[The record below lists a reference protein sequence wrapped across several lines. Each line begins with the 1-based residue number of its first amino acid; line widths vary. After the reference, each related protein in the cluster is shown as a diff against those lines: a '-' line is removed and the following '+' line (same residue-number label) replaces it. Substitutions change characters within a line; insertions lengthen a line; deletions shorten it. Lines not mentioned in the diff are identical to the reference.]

1 MLTTDYM
8 AGYVLIDVGHGDV
21 HRVVERLLQHP
32 NVHRA
37 HALLGPTDVI
47 AFIETDGWEEFISIL
62 DRHVRGLIDD
72 RQIRQTET
80 RLVVQSTGVGLK
92 RSLSAAPPGSAWVFI
107 DVGVGDPEPVLR
119 KLEAIDGV
127 VRAHGVIGPCDI
139 IAYLECQDWDD
150 LMEVVDTQI
159 RTLPEVTRT
168 DTRLVLMRQSRR
180 AAS

>member
-8 AGYVLIDVGHGDV
+8 AGYILIDVGHGDV
-21 HRVVERLLQHP
+21 QRVVERLLQHP

-37 HALLGPTDVI
+37 HALLGPTDII
-47 AFIETDGWEEFISIL
+47 AFVEADGWESFIAIL

-72 RQIRQTET
+72 RLIRQTET

-92 RSLSAAPPGSAWVFI
+92 RSTGPAPSGSAWVFI
-107 DVGVGDPEPVLR
+107 DVGVGDPEPVIR

-139 IAYLECQDWDD
+139 IAYLECQGWED
-150 LMEVVDTQI
+150 LMQVVDEQI
-159 RTLPEVTRT
+159 GALPEITRT
-168 DTRLVLMRQSRR
+168 DTRLVLMGSARR
-180 AAS
+180 A

>member
-8 AGYVLIDVGHGDV
+8 AGYILIDVGHGDV
-21 HRVVERLLQHP
+21 QRVVDRLLQHP

-37 HALLGPTDVI
+37 HALLGPTDII
-47 AFIETDGWEEFISIL
+47 AFIETDGWEDFISIL

-92 RSLSAAPPGSAWVFI
+92 RSTSAGPTGSAWVFI
-107 DVGVGDPEPVLR
+107 DVGVGDPEPVIR

-139 IAYLECQDWDD
+139 IAYLECQGWED
-150 LMEVVDTQI
+150 LMQVVDEQI
-159 RTLPEVTRT
+159 GALPEITRT
-168 DTRLVLMRQSRR
+168 DTRLVLMGNARR
-180 AAS
+180 A

>member
-8 AGYVLIDVGHGDV
+8 AGYILIDVGHGDV
-21 HRVVERLLQHP
+21 QRVVERLLQHP

-47 AFIETDGWEEFISIL
+47 AFVEADGWEGFIATL

-72 RQIRQTET
+72 RLIRQTET
-80 RLVVQSTGVGLK
+80 RLVVQSTGIGLK
-92 RSLSAAPPGSAWVFI
+92 RSTGPAPSGSAWVFI

-127 VRAHGVIGPCDI
+127 VRAHGVIGACDI
-139 IAYLECQDWDD
+139 IAYLECQGWED
-150 LMEVVDTQI
+150 LMQVVDEQI
-159 RTLPEVTRT
+159 GALPEITRT
-168 DTRLVLMRQSRR
+168 DTRLVLMGHARR
-180 AAS
+180 A

>member
-8 AGYVLIDVGHGDV
+8 AGYILIDVGHGDV
-21 HRVVERLLQHP
+21 QRVVDRLLQHP

-37 HALLGPTDVI
+37 HALLGPTDII
-47 AFIETDGWEEFISIL
+47 AFIETDGWEDFISIL

-92 RSLSAAPPGSAWVFI
+92 RSTGPAPSGSAWVFI
-107 DVGVGDPEPVLR
+107 DVGVGDPEPVIR

-139 IAYLECQDWDD
+139 IAYLECHDWDE
-150 LMEVVDTQI
+150 LMQVVDEQI
-159 RTLPEVTRT
+159 GALPEVTQT
-168 DTRLVLMRQSRR
+168 DTRLVLMRNPRR
-180 AAS
+180 G